1 MTLLAKR
8 QERSIVPRMYYITT
22 AIDYTN
28 GPPHIGHAYE
38 KVLADVLARWH
49 RMKGEEVYFLT
60 GVDQHGQKVQQT
72 AEKLGITPQEHVN
85 NITEQFL
92 ALWNRLGISNDGW
105 ASTTDPRHKAC
116 VQKILTD
123 LKDKGQLYKKS
134 YKGFYSVRQEQFL
147 TDKERDAEG
156 NFGPEW
162 GEVVE
167 LEEENWY
174 FRLTDHVEWM
184 KQFVEKSSD
193 FVLPSFRKAEVLNA
207 IDFDSDLCI
216 SRPKS
221 RLSWGI
227 EFPFDPEFVTYVW
240 FDALINYISFA
251 GYLAEPDSGLPE
263 FSKLWP
269 ADCEVIGKDIL
280 VPAHGVY
287 WPAMLHAMGFSDEEM
302 PTLLVHGWWNI
313 NGEKMSKSIGNV
325 VDPNLL
331 AEQFGPEPVRY
342 YLVRDITTGKDANF
356 DADRLV
362 MLYNTE
368 LANDLGNLCN
378 RSINMTRRYCDSVI
392 SGAEAYDDEASK
404 ALRSTMDQAV
414 TLFSK
419 YMDDNMASDALA
431 ALNAQ
436 VSACNAYIE
445 QQQPWQLAKDEASA
459 PRPRAAPEVA
469 CPATGRLAAYLNPR
483 FAGAKQEKALLLSL
497 DSRSRVKS
505 VYWLKEG
512 NTRMVSLEV
521 KDVVS
526 AALRGGTE
534 SVVLCHNHPNGVALP
549 SLEDMDATGS
559 IARALGLVN
568 VHLLDHFILTDTE
581 YFSMRDANRLPIYDF
596 KTGTLFWP

>member
-313 NGEKMSKSIGNV
+313 NGEKCPSPSATWWTPTCWRN
-325 VDPNLL
+325 NS
-331 AEQFGPEPVRY
+331 AR
-342 YLVRDITTGKDANF
+342 
-356 DADRLV
+356 
-362 MLYNTE
+362 
-368 LANDLGNLCN
+368 NLCAITWCGTSPPGRTPTLMRTAWSCCTI
-378 RSINMTRRYCDSVI
+378 RSWPTTSATC
-392 SGAEAYDDEASK
+392 ATAP
-404 ALRSTMDQAV
+404 ST
-414 TLFSK
+414 
-419 YMDDNMASDALA
+419 
-431 ALNAQ
+431 
-436 VSACNAYIE
+436 
-445 QQQPWQLAKDEASA
+445 
-459 PRPRAAPEVA
+459 
-469 CPATGRLAAYLNPR
+469 
-483 FAGAKQEKALLLSL
+483 
-497 DSRSRVKS
+497 
-505 VYWLKEG
+505 
-512 NTRMVSLEV
+512 
-521 KDVVS
+521 
-526 AALRGGTE
+526 
-534 SVVLCHNHPNGVALP
+534 
-549 SLEDMDATGS
+549 
-559 IARALGLVN
+559 
-568 VHLLDHFILTDTE
+568 
-581 YFSMRDANRLPIYDF
+581 
-596 KTGTLFWP
+596 